1 MNSKKKLMIEFHE
14 IKDVTQ
20 EEFHAAIQIY
30 MDSFLQ
36 NQRLPVDIIVER
48 LRAGIH
54 KLFIGLSEN
63 NVVFMSILHP
73 LLKTNFVLLEY
84 LAVHKRFRSQGVG
97 ISFFEYVSQIFGY
110 SNEHLIIEVDNPEFG
125 DERGD
130 KIRRIRF
137 YKKVG
142 AVEIKDVRYV
152 LPPLTGDIPTE
163 MNLMIF
169 PEYNQKID
177 GNLVKTVIKE
187 IYQQV
192 YSRNENDKF
201 LNSFIHD
208 IRLSVELSR

>member
-1 MNSKKKLMIEFHE
+1 MIEFYE

-20 EEFHAAIQIY
+20 EDFRAAIQIY
-30 MDSFLQ
+30 IDSFPQ
-36 NQRLPVDIIVER
+36 NQRLPVDLIIER
-48 LRAGIH
+48 VKAGTH
-54 KLFIGLSEN
+54 KILVGLTEN
-63 NVVFMSILHP
+63 NVVSMAILHP
-73 LLKTNFVLLEY
+73 LVKTGFVLLEY
-84 LAVHKRFRSQGVG
+84 LAVHKKFRGQGVG
-97 ISFFEYVSQIFGY
+97 VSFIEYIFQAFRH
-110 SNEHLIIEVDNPEFG
+110 SNEYLIIEVDNPAFG
-125 DERGD
+125 DEKGD

-137 YKKVG
+137 YEKVG
-142 AVEIKDVRYV
+142 AVAIKDVRYL

-177 GNLVKTVIKE
+177 GNLVRTIIKE

-208 IRLSVELSR
+208 VGMSVELSK